1 MTDDQHRADA
11 DRADEQWTEDPAPL
25 LRVGAGFR
33 LAETPTD
40 AHPGFEGDKAAG
52 ETALDETADALA
64 DLQERLFANSR
75 AAGDERRVLLVLQGM
90 DTAGK
95 GGVIKH
101 VVGSVDPQ
109 GVQLAAFKAP
119 TEEELAHN
127 FLWRIRRQAPGPGM
141 IGVFDRS
148 HYEDVLIGRVR
159 QLAEPDELERR
170 YGAITDF
177 EAELAD
183 AGTVIVKVML
193 HISREEQKSRLM
205 KRLQRPD
212 KHWKFNPGDIDER
225 ELWPRYQEAYQ
236 VALERTSTDLA
247 PWYVVPADRKWYARL
262 AVARLLIDALE
273 GMRLEWPPADFD
285 VAAELARLAAS

>member
-1 MTDDQHRADA
+1 MTDDQHRAEQRDDA
-11 DRADEQWTEDPAPL
+11 TWTEDPAQL

-40 AHPGFEGDKAAG
+40 AHPGFGGGKTAG
-52 ETALDETADALA
+52 EQALDETAETLA

-119 TEEELAHN
+119 TEEELAHD